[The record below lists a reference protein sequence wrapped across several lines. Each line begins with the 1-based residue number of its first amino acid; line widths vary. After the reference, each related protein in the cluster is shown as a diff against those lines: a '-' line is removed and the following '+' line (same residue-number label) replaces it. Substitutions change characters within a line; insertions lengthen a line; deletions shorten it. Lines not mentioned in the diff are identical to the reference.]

1 MLYIYD
7 VNNLGEMRK
16 DMQNHRFC
24 SFSSIF
30 YECENINDL
39 LDKEYNFLV
48 IDITNLV
55 RDNNLSNL
63 FSEKYLITL
72 LNISDEI
79 HFSLQSDMEVIF
91 IQKYPDLIESDKFN
105 HEYQSKHSNTDSN
118 ISINEPLTLLTY
130 TDNITILNFISDEKV
145 IHLSNLIE

>member
-63 FSEKYLITL
+63 FS
-72 LNISDEI
+72 
-79 HFSLQSDMEVIF
+79 
-91 IQKYPDLIESDKFN
+91 
-105 HEYQSKHSNTDSN
+105 
-118 ISINEPLTLLTY
+118 
-130 TDNITILNFISDEKV
+130 
-145 IHLSNLIE
+145 

>member
-39 LDKEYNFLV
+39 LDKEYNYLV

-91 IQKYPDLIESDKFN
+91 IQKYPDVIECDKFN
-105 HEYQSKHSNTDSN
+105 HEYQSKH
-118 ISINEPLTLLTY
+118 I
-130 TDNITILNFISDEKV
+130 
-145 IHLSNLIE
+145 